1 VGETYAAALQYDL
14 EDIDEATLIGVAR
27 RPTGRFRSLVDENH
41 PVLSPPEALLEE
53 VESRREDLKRRG
65 LCEEGAHNAAWEE
78 VRFAARYE
86 EHLDATEDAGERIA
100 ELVSRVRG
108 GEDIVLVCFEGENE
122 RCHRHLLLDR
132 IGARLDG

>member
-1 VGETYAAALQYDL
+1 VGETYAGALQHDL
-14 EDIDEATLIGVAR
+14 EDTDDATLVGVAR

-41 PVLSPPEALLEE
+41 PVLGPPEALLEE

-65 LCEEGAHNAAWEE
+65 LCEEGAHNAACEA

-86 EHLDATEDAGERIA
+86 DHLDATEDAEGRIA
-100 ELVSRVRG
+100 ELVSRVHEG
-108 GEDIVLVCFEGENE
+108 DDIVLVGFEGENE